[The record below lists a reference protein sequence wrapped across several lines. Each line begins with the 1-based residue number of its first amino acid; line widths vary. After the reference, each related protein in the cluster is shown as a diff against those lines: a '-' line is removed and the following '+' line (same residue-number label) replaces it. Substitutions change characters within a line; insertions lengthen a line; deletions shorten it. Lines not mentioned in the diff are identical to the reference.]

1 MTRRALIIGLVMAFF
16 ANLWPAYT
24 SLIVHSS
31 RADHAHLSLAM
42 LIPFTFLLLLN
53 QLLER
58 RGNHLTSTE
67 LLTISTMGMVAACM
81 QGEWLSGWFLGVIT
95 APTYFATAENRWQE
109 LLIQYLPEWAIIDAQ
124 ATKGFYE
131 GLAGGSIPLG
141 SWIGPLFWWATFV
154 GAVLMANASI
164 SVILRRQWMENER
177 LPFPVATALLELTG
191 VSGSRGTLRALLKE
205 RLFWFGFSIVVGI
218 IGWNIISWFI
228 FALPPIP
235 LLHGAMSVRTIILGR
250 GFPGFILTDSLL
262 TFVFGYFTKSDVL
275 FSLWFFNL
283 LAILQVG
290 LSVRLGVDVG
300 SADPWTSSDPG
311 IGWQNFGGM
320 VVFVLWG
327 LWVAREH
334 LKDVWDKAWGRG
346 SEVDDSG
353 ELLSYRTAAW
363 TFLFCN
369 VYFVLYF
376 RAAGM
381 DWGPIFSFG
390 FATWI
395 LYLGLS
401 RIMVESGLVFMRGP
415 LTPQAFT
422 WHLFGVTGMGPASAA
437 MMGLTYAF
445 HCDTKTLGM
454 TALAHVPR
462 FGTAMNLQSRKRLI
476 PAIMLGCLIGACTVF
491 SFTLYEGY
499 HVAGSYN
506 FGVKSFNGHNDGP
519 VGAWQLAANRI
530 QEGSLKTDWTR
541 ISFFGAGSL
550 FTALLIFVRYR
561 YPSFPLHPIG
571 FVFPATVVSRRLVT
585 SVFLIWLVKTVILKL
600 GGLERY
606 RKATPFFLGLLV
618 GFMTGIALNVLVDI
632 IWFNGQGHE
641 IHVSW

>member
-1 MTRRALIIGLVMAFF
+1 MTRRAFLLGLAMASF

-53 QLLER
+53 QFLER
-58 RGNHLTSTE
+58 RGKHLTSTE

-81 QGEWLSGWFLGVIT
+81 QGEWLSGWFLGIIT
-95 APTYFATAENRWQE
+95 GPTYFATAENRWGD
-109 LLIQYLPEWAIIDAQ
+109 LLIQYLPDWAIIDAD

-131 GLAGGSIPLG
+131 GLTGGGIPLA
-141 SWIGPLFWWATFV
+141 SWTPLFWWATFV
-154 GAVLMANASI
+154 GAVLLANVSI

-177 LPFPVATALLELTG
+177 LPFPVAAALLELTG
-191 VSGSRGTLRALLKE
+191 VSGSRGTLRALLQV
-205 RLFWFGFSIVVGI
+205 RLFWIGFWIVFGI
-218 IGWNIISWFI
+218 ICWNVTSWFV

-235 LLHGAMSVRTIILGR
+235 LLHGATSVKQIVIGR
-250 GFPGFILTDSLL
+250 GFPNYILTDSLL

-283 LAILQVG
+283 LTVLQIG
-290 LSVRLGVDVG
+290 TFARLGFNMG
-300 SADPWTSSDPG
+300 SADPWTSSDPAV
-311 IGWQNFGGM
+311 GWQNFGGM

-327 LWVAREH
+327 LWIARDH
-334 LKDVWDKAWGRG
+334 LRQVFSKAFTRAGTL
-346 SEVDDSG
+346 DDSG
-353 ELLSYRTAAW
+353 ELMSYRTSVLS
-363 TFLFCN
+363 FLFCN
-369 VYFVLYF
+369 IYFALFF
-376 RAAGM
+376 RIAGM
-381 DWGPIFSFG
+381 DWGPILAFG
-390 FATWI
+390 FAIWI

-415 LTPQAFT
+415 ITAQAFT

-437 MMGLTYAF
+437 LIGLTYAF
-445 HCDTKTLGM
+445 TCDTKTLGM
-454 TALAHVPR
+454 TAMAHIPR
-462 FGTAMNLQSRKRLI
+462 FGAAMNIRSRKRLV

-491 SFTLYEGY
+491 TFTLYEGY

-506 FGVKSFNGHNDGP
+506 FGVKSFNGHLDGP

-530 QEGSLKTDWTR
+530 QEGSLSTDWNR
-541 ISFFGAGSL
+541 ISFFGGGGV
-550 FTALLIFVRYR
+550 FTALLIFVRYQF
-561 YPSFPLHPIG
+561 PGFPLHPIG

-585 SVFLIWLVKTVILKL
+585 SVFLIWLVKTIILKL

-606 RKATPFFLGLLV
+606 RMATPFFLGLLV
-618 GFMTGIALNVLVDI
+618 GFMAGIALNVIVDI

-641 IHVSW
+641 IHVAW